1 MSISIEQMR
10 GRLKTLYNGAY
21 RWISKVD
28 KMSDMQ
34 VYAVYMRMFE
44 TGRFVKN

>member
-28 KMSDMQ
+28 KMSNMQ
-34 VYAVYMRMFE
+34 VYAVYMRMLE
-44 TGRFVKN
+44 TGRFTKN

>member
-28 KMSDMQ
+28 KMTDMQ
-34 VYAVYMRMFE
+34 VYAVYMRMLE
-44 TGRFVKN
+44 TRRFAKN

>member
-34 VYAVYMRMFE
+34 VYTVYMRMLE